1 MPHALALMQTARQ
14 CQYGNTKLAYATVGV
29 ANSENSMCTYDYNS
43 AMTSTYRNT
52 YCNQTSYTA
61 ATAFNNTWA
70 ANTWVQVAF
79 VFRTTTN
86 VTTMYW
92 CVTFAR

>member
-1 MPHALALMQTARQ
+1 MQTAPR
-14 CQYGNTKLAYATVGV
+14 CQYGNTKLVYATVGR
-29 ANSENSMCTYDYNS
+29 ANSENSMCTYDYNN
-43 AMTSTYRNT
+43 AMTTTYRNT

-61 ATAFNNTWA
+61 ATAFNKTWA
-70 ANTWVQVAF
+70 ANTWVQAAF